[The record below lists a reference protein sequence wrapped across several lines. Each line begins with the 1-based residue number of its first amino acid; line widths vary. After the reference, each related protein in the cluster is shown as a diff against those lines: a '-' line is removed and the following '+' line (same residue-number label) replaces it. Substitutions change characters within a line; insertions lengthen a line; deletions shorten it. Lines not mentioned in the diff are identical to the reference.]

1 MLEKNVS
8 LALSNASSIIHQ
20 AFLSK
25 LSIDLSSNDILEKH
39 EQCHVS
45 NEAGDHFKFVCS
57 QSGCEHF
64 DTSHGFYTWN
74 ECSIHLW
81 NKHQIDVGLLSCST
95 CKTYKTATRTKLD
108 IHMLIHSEDR
118 QFACSVCKKRF
129 NKLSQLRN
137 HSVSHMNKESEVIPV
152 WYSKKK
158 CELCGKFLADSK
170 CLKKHIQAVH
180 SKLKP

>member
-1 MLEKNVS
+1 MIVFN
-8 LALSNASSIIHQ
+8 ALLIFIRCSHRNCSST
-20 AFLSK
+20 F
-25 LSIDLSSNDILEKH
+25 SSNDILEKH
-39 EQCHVS
+39 KKCHLS
-45 NEAGDHFKFVCS
+45 SEAGDNFKFVCS
-57 QSGCEHF
+57 QSGCEYF
-64 DTSHGFYTWN
+64 DTSHGFYTWK

-95 CKTYKTATRTKLD
+95 CKTYKTATRSKID

-118 QFACSVCKKRF
+118 QFACSVCKKKF
-129 NKLSQLRN
+129 KQLSQLRN
-137 HSVSHMNKESEVIPV
+137 HSVSHMNKESELTPA